1 MGISSREFGGLTS
14 STYSRDDCDTQLWL
28 AGLRADGRER
38 DRTIV
43 LLHVE
48 LLRVAR
54 MEVRQRRTGRSIT
67 GPELDDLAHQAAA
80 DAMMAIISKLDDFR
94 GESKFTTWAYRFVA
108 LDVMHKLGR
117 HFWLRP
123 VVPLEN
129 AEAAGVGPAT
139 EDPEQVVRWRALLK
153 GVSRAVDQ
161 DLTARQRSAFVELV
175 WHGNTAEG
183 LARQLGTNR
192 DAVYKLVFDARR
204 KIRARLT
211 ADGLLEEG

>member
-1 MGISSREFGGLTS
+1 
-14 STYSRDDCDTQLWL
+14 
-28 AGLRADGRER
+28 
-38 DRTIV
+38 
-43 LLHVE
+43 
-48 LLRVAR
+48 
-54 MEVRQRRTGRSIT
+54 
-67 GPELDDLAHQAAA
+67 
-80 DAMMAIISKLDDFR
+80 MMAIISKLDDFR

-183 LARQLGTNR
+183 LARQRGTNR